1 MVGTPVSQLFLKR
14 ERVLLRDMAAIAL
27 LGLMAFSA
35 GVPAAPR
42 LRCQVTLNGET
53 RDLEFAPAKDPYN
66 VESID
71 LSKSFRFKAVV
82 IGDERQI
89 DYIKLYTYYQSE
101 RQAVLL
107 HEAKYTTPAAEVA
120 PSPAALTGVNY
131 MYSPVLGRE
140 LQYGCALFEV
150 AP

>member
-1 MVGTPVSQLFLKR
+1 MKGK
-14 ERVLLRDMAAIAL
+14 RVLRRDMAVVAL
-27 LGLMAFSA
+27 LGLMVFSVCVQA
-35 GVPAAPR
+35 SPR

-53 RDLEFAPAKDPYN
+53 RDLEFAPTKDPYN
-66 VESID
+66 VEGID
-71 LSKSFRFKAVV
+71 IRKSFRFKVVV
-82 IGDERQI
+82 IGDEHQI
-89 DYIKLYTYYQSE
+89 DYIKLYTYYQSK

-107 HEAKYTTPAAEVA
+107 HEAKYLAPAAELA

-131 MYSPVLGRE
+131 LYSPVLGRE

>member
-1 MVGTPVSQLFLKR
+1 MKGES
-14 ERVLLRDMAAIAL
+14 VLRRDMIVVAL
-27 LGLMAFSA
+27 LGLMAFPVCVQAS
-35 GVPAAPR
+35 PR

-53 RDLEFAPAKDPYN
+53 RDFEFAPTKDPYN
-66 VESID
+66 VASID
-71 LSKSFRFKAVV
+71 ISKRFRLKAVV

-131 MYSPVLGRE
+131 VYSPVLGRE

-150 AP
+150 VP